1 MKDTIHGKNFYKNR
15 NRKRNKR
22 SKAFQRLLVT
32 DINDEL
38 EIICLI
44 EIKILIKNML
54 IIKNIR
60 Y

>member
-22 SKAFQRLLVT
+22 SKAFQRLFAA
-32 DINDEL
+32 DSNDES
-38 EIICLI
+38 EIICLK
-44 EIKILIKNML
+44 EIKTIIKNIL